1 MAFHFLHVSTG
12 ASSRAV
18 ELERTYYLRQKEV
31 T

>member
-18 ELERTYYLRQKEV
+18 ERTYYLRQKEV